1 MNTNRW
7 VVVGATVVVAG
18 GLLTQSLGY
27 HGGVLQI
34 HPKWLSLAILAAAVG
49 VGAFVW
55 AGRK

>member
-18 GLLTQSLGY
+18 GLLTQS
-27 HGGVLQI
+27 
-34 HPKWLSLAILAAAVG
+34 KWLSLAILAAAVG